1 MKQINWG
8 IIGLGNIAEQFAEA
22 FQYSDNARLVAIASL
37 DKNKIFKFKKRFQIE
52 EKYCFDSYEKLLSS
66 HDIDIVYI
74 ALPNSHHHKWIV
86 NSIKSNKDFL
96 VEKPAVI
103 NLHEIEDIRKIYYK
117 NNVFFG
123 EALMYLYHPQISKVI
138 ELIKENT
145 IGELLSMETFFGK
158 NIITKKNFLGFEK
171 NKKIDPK
178 NRKYNVELGGGVI
191 LDLGCYTVSFSTLI
205 ASLISN
211 IDYDKAQI
219 SNKKIELGATGVDV
233 DASAEIIFEN
243 GFKSRMGASFTKDI
257 GKKTRII
264 GSKGELVI
272 ENTWHANPSEI
283 NIINEENKK
292 IKVNSRVN
300 VFSYEIEAISR
311 SILEN
316 KKKPNFPGLSIE
328 ETYGNMKLIDKWL
341 N

>member
-22 FQYSDNARLVAIASL
+22 FQYSDNAKLVAIASL
-37 DKNKIFKFKKRFQIE
+37 DKNKIFKFKNRFQIE
-52 EKYCFDSYEKLLSS
+52 EKYCFDSYEKLLLS

-86 NSIKSNKDFL
+86 NSIKCNKNFL

-103 NLHEIEDIRKIYYK
+103 NLHEIEDIKKNHYK

-123 EALMYLYHPQISKVI
+123 EALMYLYHPQILKII
-138 ELIKENT
+138 ELIKDNT
-145 IGELLSMETFFGK
+145 IGKLLSMETFFGN

-178 NRKYNVELGGGVI
+178 NRKYSAELGGGVI

-219 SNKKIELGATGVDV
+219 LDKKKEVGVTGVDV

-243 GFKSRMGASFTKDI
+243 GFKSRMSASFTKDI

-264 GSKGELVI
+264 GSKGELII

-283 NIINEENKK
+283 NIINVENKK
-292 IKVNSRVN
+292 IKVSSRDN

-311 SILEN
+311 SILDN